1 MTIFLVKLSKKLSI
15 PNFLVKI
22 ILFTLCI
29 NVACSTK
36 KAPEDEALADLAPE
50 HIAKLFASNAGIPYE
65 DTLLKSTK
73 VLELGKAR
81 IDSLSAAS
89 VTQGLIF
96 HSLLKCLPEEFDK
109 AYTQKERGVHLAA
122 MLYCDDQLCYSWK
135 KESAPY
141 PGAEVKEDDNHLLQ
155 SGVYPLQIILPWRSM
170 GLPAG
175 EHTFKLKFAVST
187 FDYLVDSSKNPTK
200 LRVRSIPEKPVLYES
215 EYVFTAIAPPLYLIS
230 LRLNEAIID
239 TSLMDVHKC
248 DFGFMGPGLPDLYW
262 HFGIG
267 GELVWHSEQK
277 KNTWRWT
284 IPMESP
290 TFLAAEGDGITFKLL
305 DYDHG
310 PLNKDDLLYYR
321 SQPLSAIPINKPIEL
336 KEGNMK
342 KVSYTVFIKAEPN
355 KSPSASPSTK
365 KN

>member
-1 MTIFLVKLSKKLSI
+1 MTIFLVNLGKKVSI

-22 ILFTLCI
+22 FLISFLI
-29 NVACSTK
+29 NPACSK
-36 KAPEDEALADLAPE
+36 KKDPDAEALAELAPD
-50 HIAKLFASNAGIPYE
+50 HIAKLFASNNGIPYQ
-65 DTLLKSTK
+65 DTLLKSDK
-73 VLELGKAR
+73 VVQLGKAR
-81 IDSLSAAS
+81 IDSLNSS
-89 VTQGLIF
+89 SITQGLIF
-96 HSLLKCLPEEFDK
+96 HSLLKCIPEEFDE
-109 AYTQKERGVHLAA
+109 AYSKKERGVHLDAT
-122 MLYCDDQLCYSWK
+122 LYCGDQICYTWK
-135 KESAPY
+135 KESKPF
-141 PGAEVKEDDNHLLQ
+141 PGAEVKEDENHLLQ

-175 EHTFKLKFAVST
+175 EHTFKLKFSIST
-187 FDYLVDSSKNPTK
+187 FDYLVDSTKNPTK
-200 LRVRSIPEKPVLYES
+200 LRVRSIPENPVLYEA

-230 LRLNEAIID
+230 MRLNEAIID

-262 HFGIG
+262 HLGIG

-321 SQPLSAIPINKPIEL
+321 SQPLSALPINKPIVL
-336 KEGNMK
+336 TEGNMK
-342 KVSYTVFIKAEPN
+342 KVSYTVFVKTEPSMAEPS
-355 KSPSASPSTK
+355 SPSAK
-365 KN
+365 KR